1 MAACV
6 NAKKIEKTEKFFQG
20 QPQKESIEGVWIS
33 YKIVVNSVGEMG
45 SLDTAF
51 LMLDEWKKNGL
62 EPDSVT
68 LNTLFNGFYNN
79 GRILDGE
86 KIWWMTKIKN
96 VIPEIRSYN
105 SRLSGTCNDGKLEEA
120 EWWCQ
125 NMIGAS
131 GTSCRQTWKPPWN
144 SASCYIAIEELLH
157 LTATFPHGFSWP
169 LLLCVKGESEVA
181 TFGGILAG
189 TGIAGVFARDEHI

>member
-1 MAACV
+1 VACV
-6 NAKKIEKTEKFFQG
+6 NIRRIEKTEEFFRG
-20 QPQKESIEGVWIS
+20 LPQKESIERVWIS

-51 LMLDEWKKNGL
+51 LMLDEWEKNGL
-62 EPDSVT
+62 ELDSVT

-131 GTSCRQTWKPPWN
+131 GTSCRRT
-144 SASCYIAIEELLH
+144 
-157 LTATFPHGFSWP
+157 
-169 LLLCVKGESEVA
+169 
-181 TFGGILAG
+181 
-189 TGIAGVFARDEHI
+189 